1 MGSLLGLLGPPPPL
15 RLNVEEEFMFSSD
28 FPSDSKGTKLKKLMR
43 TLRMAQTLL
52 SVYGLRNLIRN
63 IITSGYQSSGSS

>member
-1 MGSLLGLLGPPPPL
+1 
-15 RLNVEEEFMFSSD
+15 MFSSD
-28 FPSDSKGTKLKKLMR
+28 FPADSKGTTLKKLTR
-43 TLRMAQTLL
+43 TLRMVQTLL